1 MFFFLIFN
9 FFVKPEE
16 DWLSSMGYSSLK
28 RGVFFFFFSGIARLT
43 IHGSRRAGKNEPIIS
58 LTESSEFLDPLLL
71 FLLGPQAATDLTS
84 GPVWGF
90 IW

>member
-28 RGVFFFFFSGIARLT
+28 RGVFFFFFFRHREADNPWLSEGRKK
-43 IHGSRRAGKNEPIIS
+43 RANHI
-58 LTESSEFLDPLLL
+58 
-71 FLLGPQAATDLTS
+71 TDRE
-84 GPVWGF
+84 
-90 IW
+90 